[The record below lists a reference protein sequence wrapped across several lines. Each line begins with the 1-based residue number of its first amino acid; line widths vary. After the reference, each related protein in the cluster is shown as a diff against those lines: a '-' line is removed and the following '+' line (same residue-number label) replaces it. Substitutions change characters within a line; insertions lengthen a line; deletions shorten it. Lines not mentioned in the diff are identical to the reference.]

1 MGFLNDATA
10 ADSGNSDEPVIS
22 ESGDS
27 TDNST
32 ASVDGNA
39 ISTKPEGTPVK
50 LSRREEQRQ
59 KRDELSVKLDAL
71 TKTFGDAQKSWETKL
86 SQVEQENARR
96 QGQFDAVIAQTRQ
109 QQITQQQQQPARKSP
124 DELKRQ
130 AREAID
136 AGKFDDWDRL
146 NTEAI
151 LEQVKG
157 MIPAQQQV
165 QSGPHPVVQAMMVQF
180 PAVVNAGQRG
190 IDMAIAQDNVL
201 AAMGVPDGPERYRKA
216 FELASNTLGG
226 QAPQAAQFSQAS
238 RGALSG
244 LPNSRNSGSAG
255 SGEPGVMLSA
265 YEKDVARRCGMS
277 LEEYASFLAEGQP
290 DRVKNA

>member
-10 ADSGNSDEPVIS
+10 ADSSNDEPVTS
-22 ESGDS
+22 DSGES
-27 TDNST
+27 TDNGT
-32 ASVDGNA
+32 PANDNA
-39 ISTKPEGTPVK
+39 ISAKPEGAPVK
-50 LSRREEQRQ
+50 LSRREAQRQ
-59 KRDELSVKLDAL
+59 KNDELSSKLDAL
-71 TKTFGDAQKSWETKL
+71 TKTFGEAKTSWESKL
-86 SQVEQENARR
+86 AQVEQENARHR
-96 QGQFDAVIAQTRQ
+96 GAFEMLTRQ
-109 QQITQQQQQPARKSP
+109 QQIQQGAQQQAPRKSP
-124 DELKRQ
+124 DEMKRA
-130 AREAID
+130 AREALD

-157 MIPAQQQV
+157 LIPAQQQV

-226 QAPQAAQFSQAS
+226 QQQQQPQFSQAG
-238 RGALSG
+238 RGALAG
-244 LPNSRNSGSAG
+244 LPGNRNSGATG
-255 SGEPGVMLSA
+255 GGEPGITLSP
-265 YEKDVARRCGMS
+265 YEKEVARRCGMS
-277 LEEYASFLAEGQP
+277 LEEYATFLAEGQP